1 MPEHSLLIVDW
12 VNALLTPVLGPL
24 FARFG
29 VHASPEHPLI
39 PNYMV
44 MTILIVLA
52 LTALAFFMRS
62 RLSVENPGKLQILLE
77 DGVSAMNGILN
88 EWIPGAG
95 SRYLPLIFSIGLF
108 ILIGNYA
115 GLVPGL
121 MAPTSNLNVTA
132 GCALTVWVYYH
143 YQGMRVQGVGA
154 YFKHF
159 AAPPG
164 APVWMAPIML
174 PIELISHMSRV
185 MSLSLRLFGNIFGEE
200 LVIAILFMII
210 PWFVPLPMMLLGLV
224 TGGLQAFIFV
234 LLTTIYLAGAV
245 ATEHHDENAHEHEH
259 GHKTHDDHVDVTR
272 GHAAATI

>member
-1 MPEHSLLIVDW
+1 MPHPKYLIVEW
-12 VNALLTPVLGPL
+12 VNAALAPVLEL
-24 FARFG
+24 FG
-29 VHASPEHPLI
+29 LHASPDHPLI
-39 PNYMV
+39 PDYMV
-44 MTILIVLA
+44 MTGLIVLA
-52 LTALAFFMRS
+52 ITALAFVVRS
-62 RLSVENPGKLQILLE
+62 RLSVEHPGKLQILME
-77 DGVSAMNGILN
+77 DGLSAMNGILN
-88 EWIPGAG
+88 EWIPGTG
-95 SRYLPLIFSIGLF
+95 TRYLPLIFSIGIF
-108 ILIGNYA
+108 ILVANYA

-143 YQGMRVQGVGA
+143 YQGIRVQGIGA

-164 APVWMAPIML
+164 APIWMAPIML
-174 PIELISHMSRV
+174 PIELISHLSRV

-210 PWFVPLPMMLLGLV
+210 PWLVPLPMMLLGLV

-245 ATEHHDENAHEHEH
+245 AVEHHDEHEAHDAP
-259 GHKTHDDHVDVTR
+259 HDDRVDVRR
-272 GHAAATI
+272 GHAAATA